1 MTLKAQI
8 FGNCGVKEA
17 QYKNSKCNDMLYSLK

>member
-1 MTLKAQI
+1 MTLKAQV

-17 QYKNSKCNDMLYSLK
+17 QCKNSKCNEMLYSL